1 MRKKKEGCVIV
12 IRADKFTL
20 KQKQIERYSDF
31 STGFEMNPFTG
42 MLARVTNEDAVKQSL
57 KNIVLTECGERFY
70 DSNKGSKIKQSLF
83 ELFDYAMFDIVTLQL
98 RTALS
103 AYEPRASIIDI
114 QLAPDQ
120 IDANTMNV
128 KIIFSVINI
137 PDSTFS
143 LDLNV
148 SRAR

>member
-1 MRKKKEGCVIV
+1 MVV
-12 IRADKFTL
+12 RADKFTL

-31 STGFEMNPFTG
+31 ATSFDMNPFTG
-42 MLARVTNEDAVKQSL
+42 MLGRVTNEDAVKQSL

-83 ELFDYAMFDIVTLQL
+83 ELFNLHMFDIVKMQL
-98 RTALS
+98 RTAL
-103 AYEPRASIIDI
+103 AVYEPRATIIDI
-114 QLAPDQ
+114 ELAPDQ
-120 IDANTMNV
+120 LDANSMNV

-137 PDSTFS
+137 PESTFS

-148 SRAR
+148 TRVR

>member
-1 MRKKKEGCVIV
+1 MVV
-12 IRADKFTL
+12 RADKFTL

-31 STGFEMNPFTG
+31 ATSFDMNPFTG

-70 DSNKGSKIKQSLF
+70 DSNKGSKVKQSLF
-83 ELFDYAMFDIVTLQL
+83 ELFNVGMFETVKMQL
-98 RTALS
+98 RGACS
-103 AYEPRASIIDI
+103 AYEPRAQIIDI
-114 QLAPDQ
+114 QIDQ
-120 IDANTMNV
+120 DTLDFNTMRI

-137 PDSTFS
+137 PNSQFS

-148 SRAR
+148 SRVR

>member
-1 MRKKKEGCVIV
+1 MVV
-12 IRADKFTL
+12 RADKFTL

-31 STGFEMNPFTG
+31 ATSFDMNPFTG

-83 ELFDYAMFDIVTLQL
+83 ELFDLAMFDIVKMQL
-98 RTALS
+98 RTAL
-103 AYEPRASIIDI
+103 AVYEPRATIIDI
-114 QLAPDQ
+114 QLANDQ
-120 IDANTMNV
+120 LDSNTMNV

-137 PDSTFS
+137 PEYTFS

-148 SRAR
+148 TRVR